1 MANPRHKGRE
11 LSAEELELWRAVTA
25 TVRPREPRKSKT
37 SPAADHRPLPSVEH
51 RSMAER
57 PPKPRN
63 VTRPLGAIDRR
74 QHRDLT
80 RGRLQIDA
88 RIDLHG
94 RRVAD
99 AHQAIHDFLRR
110 VHGEGARVVLIV
122 TGKGGRSGALSG
134 QTDGEVGILRRQA
147 PLWLSDP
154 RLRHVVAAFG
164 EAAQAHGGA
173 GALYVRLRRR

>member
-1 MANPRHKGRE
+1 MAGPKHKSRE

-25 TVRPREPRKSKT
+25 TVRPREPRKSKVT
-37 SPAADHRPLPSVEH
+37 PTVERRPSPAVEH
-51 RSMAER
+51 RAMADHTV
-57 PPKPRN
+57 KPRN
-63 VTRPLGAIDRR
+63 GTRPLGTIDRR
-74 QHRDLT
+74 QQRDLT

-94 RRVAD
+94 RRLAD
-99 AHQAIHDFLRR
+99 AHQAVHDFLRR
-110 VHGEGARVVLIV
+110 AHSEGARVVLIV
-122 TGKGGRSGALSG
+122 TGKGSRSGVLSG
-134 QTDGEVGILRRQA
+134 YGDGEVGVLRRQA

>member
-1 MANPRHKGRE
+1 MIGRSSKTRQLTE
-11 LSAEELELWRAVTA
+11 EELELWRVVTA
-25 TVRPREPRKSKT
+25 TVRPREARKALPPT
-37 SPAADHRPLPSVEH
+37 SDQPKSTPALEH
-51 RSMAER
+51 RATLE
-57 PPKPRN
+57 PTAKPKPAL
-63 VTRPLGAIDRR
+63 RPLGSIDRR
-74 QHRDLT
+74 QQRDLT

-99 AHQAIHDFLRR
+99 AHQAVHEFLRR
-110 VHGEGARVVLIV
+110 AQNEGARVVLIV
-122 TGKGGRSGALSG
+122 TGKGSSAMKSE
-134 QTDGEVGILRRQA
+134 GEVGVLRRQA

-154 RLRHVVAAFG
+154 RLRHIVAAFG